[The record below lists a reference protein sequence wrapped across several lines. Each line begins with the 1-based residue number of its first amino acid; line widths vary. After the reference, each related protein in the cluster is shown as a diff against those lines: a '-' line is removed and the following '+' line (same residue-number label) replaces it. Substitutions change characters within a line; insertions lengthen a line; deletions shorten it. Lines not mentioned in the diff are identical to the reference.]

1 MTDEV
6 VTPVVT
12 ESVTPDV
19 QDNLP
24 AVEDLTQAA
33 DDVTTWKKRLAGK
46 DQALTATKKEL
57 DDAKRQLDEL
67 AKFKAQIEEQS
78 LSEYEKAQL
87 RIKALEEEINSG
99 REQAKRE
106 RLASKYP
113 LYSQLLQDTAGL
125 DEDSRASAF
134 ERFIADARAVSEA
147 SETNSLV
154 DPNNPRRSEPKVN
167 TKRDSKA
174 IAEEMKSL
182 GNPFFE

>member
-1 MTDEV
+1 M
-6 VTPVVT
+6 PGHGY
-12 ESVTPDV
+12 P
-19 QDNLP
+19 P
-24 AVEDLTQAA
+24 RA
-33 DDVTTWKKRLAGK
+33 
-46 DQALTATKKEL
+46 
-57 DDAKRQLDEL
+57 
-67 AKFKAQIEEQS
+67 
-78 LSEYEKAQL
+78 
-87 RIKALEEEINSG
+87 ALEEEINSS

-174 IAEEMKSL
+174 IAEEIKSL

>member
-12 ESVTPDV
+12 ESVNLDV
-19 QDNLP
+19 QENLP
-24 AVEDLTQAA
+24 AAEEPTQGAE
-33 DDVTTWKKRLAGK
+33 DVTTWKKRLAGK

-57 DDAKRQLDEL
+57 DDAKRQLDDL

-87 RIKALEEEINSG
+87 RIKALEGEIESS

-106 RLASKYP
+106 RLAREYP
-113 LYSQLLQDTAGL
+113 LYNQLVQDTAGL
-125 DEDSRASAF
+125 DEDSRAAAF
-134 ERFIADARAVSEA
+134 EKFIADARSVSEA
-147 SETNSLV
+147 ETTSFV

-167 TKRDSKA
+167 TKRDSKV
-174 IAEEMKSL
+174 IADEMKSL

>member
-6 VTPVVT
+6 VTPAT
-12 ESVTPDV
+12 AESASLDV

-24 AVEDLTQAA
+24 VAEEPTQGAE
-33 DDVTTWKKRLAGK
+33 DVTTWKKRLAGK

-57 DDAKRQLDEL
+57 EDAKRQMEEL

-87 RIKALEEEINSG
+87 RIKALEEEITSN
-99 REQAKRE
+99 REQAKRD
-106 RLASKYP
+106 RLAREYP
-113 LYSQLLQDTAGL
+113 LYNQLVQDTAGL
-125 DEDSRASAF
+125 DEDSRAAAF
-134 ERFIADARAVSEA
+134 EKFIADARAASEA
-147 SETNSLV
+147 ETTSLV

-174 IAEEMKSL
+174 IADEMIKL

>member
-12 ESVTPDV
+12 ESVNLDV
-19 QDNLP
+19 QENLP
-24 AVEDLTQAA
+24 VAEEPTQGAE
-33 DDVTTWKKRLAGK
+33 DVTTWKKRLAGK

-57 DDAKRQLDEL
+57 DDAKRQLDDL

-87 RIKALEEEINSG
+87 RIKSLEEEINSG

-106 RLASKYP
+106 RLAREYP
-113 LYSQLLQDTAGL
+113 LYNQLLQDTAGL
-125 DEDSRASAF
+125 DEDSRAAAF
-134 ERFIADARAVSEA
+134 EKFIADARTVSGE
-147 SETNSLV
+147 ETRSLV

-167 TKRDSKA
+167 TKRDSLA
-174 IAEEMKSL
+174 IAEEIKAL